1 MTDSEIHYATAEIQT
16 FVDFKNRRYLSCRA
30 SDRMKL
36 LTQLAEAGFN
46 VIDEAIAYPLM
57 VLNDNG
63 CKTKFS
69 CGGHIG
75 ASKNMYIMFYDLDKE
90 IEKRFDD
97 SKVWQ
102 REETPLNT
110 VYRAHYKNYG
120 EWLALLNGLYDI
132 VKDKKHEFTPYSV
145 VQVEFKDGYKRFDII
160 PDSELSTK
168 YENIDLNEVYSIY
181 VI

>member
-16 FVDFKNRRYLSCRA
+16 FVDFKKRRYLSCRA

-75 ASKNMYIMFYDLDKE
+75 ASKNMYIMFYVSPP
-90 IEKRFDD
+90 I
-97 SKVWQ
+97 
-102 REETPLNT
+102 NT
-110 VYRAHYKNYG
+110 N
-120 EWLALLNGLYDI
+120 L
-132 VKDKKHEFTPYSV
+132 
-145 VQVEFKDGYKRFDII
+145 
-160 PDSELSTK
+160 
-168 YENIDLNEVYSIY
+168 
-181 VI
+181 